1 MTVTV
6 YVPFVQYIKG
16 RSDYL
21 NNSSVFYIKTTFVHD
36 SVKTCLLSL
45 RAYCYGSETI
55 NMTMSYYSDNV
66 NCYDKKWLWY
76 GEGLKVTRSY
86 KVYIRVEVWLIDGY
100 MLVELTVY
108 RISSL
113 YLECN
118 LEDRVYELRSFE
130 N

>member
-1 MTVTV
+1 
-6 YVPFVQYIKG
+6 
-16 RSDYL
+16 
-21 NNSSVFYIKTTFVHD
+21 
-36 SVKTCLLSL
+36 
-45 RAYCYGSETI
+45 
-55 NMTMSYYSDNV
+55 MSYYSDNV

-86 KVYIRVEVWLIDGY
+86 KVYIRVEMWLIDGY
-100 MLVELTVY
+100 MLVKLTVY